1 MHLPGRIERPPG
13 FSIRDLPTNCLA
25 ASAESISLSCD
36 VDYAENFPP
45 CFNRLFFRPKAAEL
59 VHLRPAMNMK
69 IQIAACLICGI
80 LKVSAVEPLTEST
93 FTEIIQEVNVVAAS
107 NKSVTRAKTNELF
120 KSPDSVRTGQVSRV
134 ELTAKDQTI
143 TRVGAN
149 TTFTFAPTGRE
160 IQLKQG
166 SVLFHSPAGAGGGAI
181 KNRGS
186 SAAVLGTTMIGAVL
200 RDGRFK
206 VLDLEGSVKVS
217 IISGATVTLKPGQMV
232 IVSAD
237 GTKFS
242 DVMNLKL
249 GELVAR
255 LQLMVGFSKP
265 VSSWALIQA
274 AVQAQN
280 EQIALGTLTQL
291 FPFQES
297 SFGLD
302 VRYRGLNDLPFYS
315 FNGLGN
321 PLDFPGSG
329 GVGPIPGGL
338 YGYQLIPPWINQPI
352 GFIIVDPS
360 PATDVNPPK
369 PKPKPKPK
377 PPKSP

>member
-1 MHLPGRIERPPG
+1 M
-13 FSIRDLPTNCLA
+13 
-25 ASAESISLSCD
+25 
-36 VDYAENFPP
+36 
-45 CFNRLFFRPKAAEL
+45 K
-59 VHLRPAMNMK
+59 MK

-93 FTEIIQEVNVVAAS
+93 FTEIIQEANVIAAS
-107 NKSVTRAKTNELF
+107 NKSVTRAKTHTLF
-120 KSPDSVRTGQVSRV
+120 RSPDSVRTGQISRV

-149 TTFTFAPTGRE
+149 TTFTFSPSGRD

-166 SVLFHSPAGAGGGAI
+166 SVLFHSPAGAGGGSI

-206 VLDLEGSVKVS
+206 VLDLEGTVKVTLL
-217 IISGATVTLKPGQMV
+217 IGDNVTLKPGQMV

-237 GTKFS
+237 STKLS
-242 DVMNLKL
+242 DVMDFKL

-255 LQLMVGFSKP
+255 LQLVVGFSKP
-265 VSSWALIQA
+265 VPSWSLIQA
-274 AVQAQN
+274 AIQAQN
-280 EQIALGTLTQL
+280 ERIDSGTLTQL
-291 FPFQES
+291 FSFQES

-302 VRYRGLNDLPFYS
+302 IRYRGLNDLPFYS

-321 PLDFPGSG
+321 PLDFAGSG

-338 YGYQLIPPWINQPI
+338 NGYQLIPPWFNQPI
-352 GFIIVDPS
+352 GCVFVEP
-360 PATDVNPPK
+360 PPVTEVNP
-369 PKPKPKPK
+369 PK